1 MCGRCGD
8 GKAPA
13 SADPRAPVRRI
24 RRPRR
29 PAAPP
34 QSRSRGPVYART
46 CSGRAPPA
54 TESRAPPAASAG
66 HTGLRTMGSSRPGPT
81 GQTAS
86 SARSLQ
92 NPRAARNRQNLA
104 LYWIGKMV
112 HFRSLQQTTCS
123 RLFPMTLRGWADLY
137 AWELDRASRTPLTR
151 QIYIQVR
158 SAVLSGALRPGTRM
172 PSSRAMASKL
182 GVARASWVLAYE
194 PLRAEG
200 YVESRHGSGTFIAGD
215 LTGLASRRRGAPR
228 ATRRAVPTSA
238 QTFSDFER
246 SAVQSDARPFN
257 TGRTLIDARTAE
269 TWRSLTHRAVR
280 RLGAND
286 LGYTDPAGLAE
297 LRENICDYL
306 RAARAVRCDP
316 EQIVITA
323 GTQQAI
329 DIAIRVLLAPGDEVW
344 VEDPGYPLTHAQ
356 LLLAKTRPHPIPV
369 DSQGLIVDAGQRSA
383 PRARAACVTPSHQFP
398 TGVML
403 SMARRLEL
411 LAWARHSAAFIVE
424 DDYTSEFR
432 YSGPPLAS
440 LQGLDDNERVIYVGT
455 LNKALFPGLRIGY
468 AVVPRALLQAFV
480 GVRYLMDRQPATLQQ
495 VVVSE
500 FMQQGH
506 FAAHIR
512 RMRELYR
519 EQRDALVETLM
530 RRAADRLDVALPDQ
544 GMHLVAYLRDESS
557 DIAIEATAQRAGI
570 VLRAIS
576 RFYRAA
582 RPRPGLMLGFSGFPR
597 QLIVP
602 SAARLATLVANH
614 DRA

>member
-1 MCGRCGD
+1 
-8 GKAPA
+8 
-13 SADPRAPVRRI
+13 
-24 RRPRR
+24 
-29 PAAPP
+29 
-34 QSRSRGPVYART
+34 
-46 CSGRAPPA
+46 
-54 TESRAPPAASAG
+54 
-66 HTGLRTMGSSRPGPT
+66 
-81 GQTAS
+81 
-86 SARSLQ
+86 
-92 NPRAARNRQNLA
+92 
-104 LYWIGKMV
+104 
-112 HFRSLQQTTCS
+112 
-123 RLFPMTLRGWADLY
+123 MTLRGWADLY
-137 AWELDRASRTPLTR
+137 AWQLDRASRTPLTR

-172 PSSRAMASKL
+172 PSTRAMASKL
-182 GVARASWVLAYE
+182 GVARASVVLAYE
-194 PLRAEG
+194 HLLAEG

-228 ATRRAVPTSA
+228 ATKRAVPTSA

-306 RAARAVRCDP
+306 RAARSVRCDP

-356 LLLAKTRPHPIPV
+356 LLLAKARPHPIPV
-369 DSQGLIVDAGQRSA
+369 DAQGLVVDAGLRMA
-383 PRARAACVTPSHQFP
+383 PRARVAFVTPSHQFP
-398 TGVML
+398 TGVAL

-411 LAWARHSAAFIVE
+411 LAWARQSGAFIVE

-440 LQGLDDNERVIYVGT
+440 LQGLDNTEQVIYVGT

-468 AVVPRALLQAFV
+468 AVVPRGLLQAFV
-480 GVRYLMDRQPATLQQ
+480 GARYLIDRQPATLQQ
-495 VVVSE
+495 AVVSE

-512 RMRELYR
+512 RMRQLYR
-519 EQRDALVETLM
+519 EQRDALAETLM
-530 RRAADRLDVALPDQ
+530 RRAADRLDVAVPDQ
-544 GMHLVAYLRDESS
+544 GMHLVAYLRDGSS
-557 DIAIEATAQRAGI
+557 DIAVEASAQRAGI
-570 VLRAIS
+570 VVRAIS
-576 RFYRAA
+576 RFYRTAH
-582 RPRPGLMLGFSGFPR
+582 PRAGLMLGFSGFPR
-597 QLIVP
+597 QSIVP
-602 SAARLATLVANH
+602 SAARLATLVAK
-614 DRA
+614 RVRT